1 MKRKRPSFLARLFK
15 LVLFLAFAGGLV
27 LAWYYT
33 RPGPMAFASGK
44 AVALDAYSGGH
55 PTGTPADFKGGDALA
70 RGRYLTEAADCKAC
84 HTAEGGQPF
93 AGGLA
98 FKLPFGTLYTP
109 NITADKETG
118 IGNWS
123 DADFIG
129 AIRDG
134 IDDEGQRLYPAMPY
148 AAYTNLTDEDALAIK
163 AYLFSL
169 PPVKNEA
176 PENVLKFPFNQRW
189 LMVFWSAVF
198 NPKHRFM
205 PVAEQTP
212 EWNRGAY
219 LVEGLAHCG
228 ECHTPRNLL
237 QGLDNANKFAGGEAE
252 GWRAYNITPDA
263 ASGVGAWSETDLIQ
277 YLSTGHAKGR
287 GSASGPM
294 AQAVEWSF
302 SQLTASDIHAIV
314 TYVRSVPAVKSAELP
329 APKEDPAPA
338 NPKQGVAV
346 ESSTRGKDIYA
357 GACAGCHGWTGES
370 ALASQATL
378 VGGRAINDPTAK
390 NVALI
395 VLHGSEFAPN
405 DGSIAMPAFGAAY
418 SDREVAA
425 VTNYVTARFGAK
437 ASAVTPE
444 EVAKMRTLQ

>member
-1 MKRKRPSFLARLFK
+1 MRRKRPSLFKRLLKLVVFLAIVGV
-15 LVLFLAFAGGLV
+15 LVLG
-27 LAWYYT
+27 WYYT
-33 RPGPMAFASGK
+33 RPGPMAFAGGQ
-44 AVALDAYSGGH
+44 AVALDAYSAGH
-55 PTGTPADFKGGDALA
+55 PTGTPADFKATDPLA

-84 HTAEGGQPF
+84 HTAEGGKPF

-109 NITADKETG
+109 NITADKDTG

-123 DADFIG
+123 DADFLR

-134 IDDEGQRLYPAMPY
+134 IDDEGHHLYPAMPY
-148 AAYTNLTDEDALAIK
+148 AAYRNLTDEDALAIK

-169 PPVKNEA
+169 APVKNEA
-176 PENVLKFPFNQRW
+176 PDNDLKFPYNQRW

-198 NPKHRFM
+198 NPKQRFM
-205 PVAEQTP
+205 PVAERSP

-252 GWRAYNITPDA
+252 GWRAYNISADA
-263 ASGVGAWSETDLIQ
+263 TSGVGAWSEADLIQ

-302 SQLTASDIHAIV
+302 SNLTASDIHAIV
-314 TYVRSVPAVKSAELP
+314 TYVRSVPAVKSPELP
-329 APKEDPAPA
+329 MPKEDPAPA
-338 NPKQGVAV
+338 NPKQGLAA
-346 ESSTRGKDIYA
+346 ESNTRGKDIYA

-370 ALASQATL
+370 LLASRATL
-378 VGGRAINDPTAK
+378 TGTRAVNDPTAT
-390 NVALI
+390 NVALM
-395 VLHGSEFAPN
+395 VLSGSKFAPN
-405 DGSIAMPAFGAAY
+405 DGAIAMPSFGEAY
-418 SDREVAA
+418 NDREIAA

-437 ASAVTPE
+437 PSAVTPE
-444 EVAKMRTLQ
+444 EVGKMRSMQ